1 MFGKGF
7 MFGFLTLMWLLVMM
21 GSQRSVFLASSTQ
34 AGTRPGVVV
43 QAAEQL
49 PFPNSMIS
57 ETVLRTTGIA
67 PDTIAALEE
76 TTSDAPASSSSRR
89 GPAPS
94 VEVATVDAPPPSPA
108 ESGAARYS
116 GIRHVYIDA
125 GANWANTLRLYE
137 DIAGEG
143 HGKATYEVYAF
154 EANPYIAT
162 YVDSFARWLNRGGS
176 KPPILIPPAGSLG
189 HLMMLAD
196 RYGCDSTSGKKHVVA
211 CVQEVFRKPLSLLPL
226 NISLRAQSLISERLA
241 EAAKPLHPLA
251 AQSRYTLVP
260 AGVGGKAG
268 ILPVSKA
275 RAREVLITGGNPMG
289 QGGEQLHIPLVNFV
303 EWISKHFSEQDYVVL
318 KMDAESAEHSI
329 LTQLIKLNKFGL
341 LDVLAFECHPRM
353 SKQCARLEK
362 HIAQAAMMTGTR
374 VLMENNNLNTSYQ
387 GLDFYS
393 TPDKYFAVDPRTR

>member
-1 MFGKGF
+1 M
-7 MFGFLTLMWLLVMM
+7 
-21 GSQRSVFLASSTQ
+21 
-34 AGTRPGVVV
+34 
-43 QAAEQL
+43 
-49 PFPNSMIS
+49 
-57 ETVLRTTGIA
+57 
-67 PDTIAALEE
+67 
-76 TTSDAPASSSSRR
+76 
-89 GPAPS
+89 
-94 VEVATVDAPPPSPA
+94 PPPLPPA
-108 ESGAARYS
+108 ESGAARYP

-176 KPPILIPPAGSLG
+176 KPPILIPPAGSQG

-196 RYGCDSTSGKKHVVA
+196 RYGCDSTNGWKHVVA
-211 CVQEVFRKPLSLLPL
+211 CMQEVFRKPLSLLPL
-226 NISLRAQSLISERLA
+226 NISLRARSLISERLA

-251 AQSRYTLVP
+251 TQSRYTLVP
-260 AGVGGKAG
+260 AGVDGKVG
-268 ILPVSKA
+268 ILPVSKE
-275 RAREVLITGGNPMG
+275 RAREVLITGGNPLG

-303 EWISKHFSEQDYVVL
+303 EWICKHFSQQDYVVL

-341 LDVLAFECHPRM
+341 LDVLAFECHPKV
-353 SKQCARLEK
+353 SKKCARLEK
-362 HIAQAAMMTGTR
+362 QFAQAAMMTGTR
-374 VLMENNNLNTSYQ
+374 VLMENNALSASYQ

-393 TPDKYFAVDPRTR
+393 TPDKYFDVDPRTR